1 MAYCSLEEAWGD
13 SYKNTKGPS
22 LPDRYSAPEEK
33 DSQTFSKKLRR
44 SRENSNL
51 DSRGIRETGYQPS
64 PSVQG
69 IIERTPPRTKKRKHS
84 KKKKYFQRT
93 MKRLPHRSGPE
104 YRYANNQPNLR
115 VSARD
120 SSGERRREGN
130 IQGFETHEASAY
142 DSDSGDDAFSNYHS
156 YTSDTSSENLSKY
169 AGNLLGSRNLRNNQ
183 FRQSD
188 HYDGET
194 LEQQEHHDEQKLHSS
209 QQNQYEDDQEAP
221 HLRNPY
227 IEEDDLPS
235 SSHYHSS
242 VSEDYSLDEDA
253 NGHVFDE
260 DDEVEHYKS
269 TQAEYQP
276 RMRRGRQKSLSSK
289 PYRVRPDLTVIDNL
303 QESPLMDRL
312 HTLDQIEEDGEEKDS
327 NEDRYSE
334 TEEVMPPRLSTS
346 KEGMFNIILYIVTGV
361 FIIFILDIFVRL
373 GKTFAKL

>member
-13 SYKNTKGPS
+13 SYKNNKAPS

-33 DSQTFSKKLRR
+33 DSQNFSKKLRR

-51 DSRGIRETGYQPS
+51 DSRGIRDTGYQPS

-115 VSARD
+115 VSARE

-142 DSDSGDDAFSNYHS
+142 DSDSGDDAFSNYHT
-156 YTSDTSSENLSKY
+156 YTTNTSNENLSKY
-169 AGNLLGSRNLRNNQ
+169 AGSLLGSRNLRNNQ
-183 FRQSD
+183 FRLSD
-188 HYDGET
+188 HHDPHDPHDPHD
-194 LEQQEHHDEQKLHSS
+194 QQEEEEHQLESTH
-209 QQNQYEDDQEAP
+209 EAP

-235 SSHYHSS
+235 STHYHSS
-242 VSEDYSLDEDA
+242 VSEDYSLEEETEPSPA
-253 NGHVFDE
+253 FDE
-260 DDEVEHYKS
+260 DDEVEHYKN

-276 RMRRGRQKSLSSK
+276 RMRRGRHTSSTSK
-289 PYRVRPDLTVIDNL
+289 QFRVRPDLTIIDNL

-312 HTLDQIEEDGEEKDS
+312 HTLDQMEERQEKDDREER
-327 NEDRYSE
+327 EDKYSE
-334 TEEVMPPRLSTS
+334 TEEMMPPRLSTS